1 MTGRIGRDEMYRMLL
16 AAVPEF
22 AERWKRR
29 QEAWGGDPRGLPDYP
44 PLEEISRYAV
54 YETTHRGG
62 EPPADYRRTL
72 ETLKRRGDAFVKKVA
87 RELLA
92 DLDRRS

>member
-1 MTGRIGRDEMYRMLL
+1 MLL

-29 QEAWGGDPRGLPDYP
+29 QEAWGGDPRALPDFP

-62 EPPADYRRTL
+62 APPEAYRRTL
-72 ETLKRRGDAFVKKVA
+72 ETLRKRGDPFVTKVA

-92 DLDRRS
+92 DLDGRS